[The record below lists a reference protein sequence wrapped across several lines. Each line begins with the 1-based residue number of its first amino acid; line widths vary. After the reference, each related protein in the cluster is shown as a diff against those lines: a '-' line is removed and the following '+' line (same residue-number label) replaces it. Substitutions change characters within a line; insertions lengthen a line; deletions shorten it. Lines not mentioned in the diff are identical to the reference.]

1 MCHDLAQCIIIF
13 APIKQNPQKY
23 IANMKIH
30 AYIERNSKG
39 YYSIFTKESLPNVFL
54 AGYGYSPQEA
64 IKDFWKS
71 YEDIKGMQEN
81 VPAIEVVFLY
91 YLCGK
96 KDRKRK
102 PLKKGLRLIRI
113 E

>member
-1 MCHDLAQCIIIF
+1 
-13 APIKQNPQKY
+13 
-23 IANMKIH
+23 MKIH
-30 AYIERNSKG
+30 AYIERNSRG
-39 YYSIFTKESLPNVFL
+39 YYFIFAKESLPNAFL

-71 YEDIKGMQEN
+71 YEDIKGMCEY

-91 YLCGK
+91 HLCGK

-102 PLKKGLRLIRI
+102 PMKKGLRLIKI
-113 E
+113 TKVS